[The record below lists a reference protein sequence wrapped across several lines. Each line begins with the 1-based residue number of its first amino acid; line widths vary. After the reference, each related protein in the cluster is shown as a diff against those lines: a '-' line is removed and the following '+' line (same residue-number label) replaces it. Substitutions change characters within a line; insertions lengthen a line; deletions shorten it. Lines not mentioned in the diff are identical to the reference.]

1 MDLAKGRWGV
11 EKDNRRRT
19 FRAWINQ
26 IAKAPKVRGPSRWT
40 REAAYLDVDKLLAAS
55 REDLHRVVSDLKDA
69 AKKKKKKKTCVEKHG
84 PGWRSVVRGWRNV
97 VIALGPVRATQDA
110 ASRDVIMAKAWN
122 DKDEDEAVVSTS
134 PEAAQFMQAGLENL
148 QVPGPGE
155 LESDDEVVTIPAQL
169 ILDGIAGITC
179 DPIITAEAP

>member
-40 REAAYLDVDKLLAAS
+40 REAANLDVDKLLLAAS

-69 AKKKKKKKTCVEKHG
+69 AKKKKKKTCVEKT
-84 PGWRSVVRGWRNV
+84 W
-97 VIALGPVRATQDA
+97 
-110 ASRDVIMAKAWN
+110 
-122 DKDEDEAVVSTS
+122 
-134 PEAAQFMQAGLENL
+134 AGL
-148 QVPGPGE
+148 
-155 LESDDEVVTIPAQL
+155 
-169 ILDGIAGITC
+169 
-179 DPIITAEAP
+179 